1 MRIFAYLDREYARHH
16 VCHNFIREDAVVN
29 SVLVCLTI
37 RKSSHVDYVHAD
49 HETHDTED
57 EEKRR
62 EDKHDRCED

>member
-1 MRIFAYLDREYARHH
+1 MRRFAYLDREYARHH
-16 VCHNFIREDAVVN
+16 VGHNFIREDAVVN

-37 RKSSHVDYVHAD
+37 RESSHVDYVYAN
-49 HETHDTED
+49 HEAHDTED